1 LDRVTLDLGYSPQQA
16 MPTPKERG
24 KLARNLS
31 FLRQP
36 MCVVFRDPVDQSVM
50 RVADAFTVVLW

>member
-1 LDRVTLDLGYSPQQA
+1 

-31 FLRQP
+31 FLRHP
-36 MCVVFRDPVDQSVM
+36 MGVVFHDLVDQSVM
-50 RVADAFTVVLW
+50 RVADAFTVVLGLRFRPAPAWTENDA